1 MSRSARKQALELF
14 APCPKGLEYLLR
26 DELIA
31 LGAPD
36 AREALAGVK
45 FSGDFQFAM
54 RACLHSRLA
63 SRILVV
69 LTRFSAPDTDALYEA
84 AKKLPWQE
92 WLGPKHSFI
101 VDVSGSAPGIAHTG
115 FAALRVKDAIIDQH
129 RDHNVERPNI
139 DAENPAVRL
148 RLYLHPHEAAIMWDL
163 CGHALHERGWRT
175 GQGEAPIKENLAA
188 ALLLRAKWPER
199 AARGECFIDP
209 MCGAG
214 TILLEAV
221 AMAANVAPGLKRAED
236 GNFGY
241 YAHPSYTREAEEIEL
256 ASAKAAAA
264 EGLKA
269 LNVAARFYGF
279 DDDATLIAIAK
290 RNLQAAGFSGFVRL
304 SVADARSLKCPPN
317 VSAGL
322 VLGNPPYGE
331 RMGNAR
337 ALVPVY
343 RAVGAMLASEFAGF
357 GAALIS
363 SDTELLTAVNLPI
376 IKRYAVKNGALD
388 CTLALFDTSR
398 GQRVLPEAS
407 SSDAKAS
414 ATATK
419 VIAESK
425 SVESKSAQP
434 KSAVAQPVSSALE
447 NLDLPKDLALV
458 MLDRAAKAAL
468 ALSEFNARETQND
481 ASARSKQARGETE
494 LPEPL
499 TSSSPLLNQAK
510 PTQAKSGPPLS
521 PGAQMVANRIEKN
534 LRRLK
539 NYLTDHRLSCF
550 RAYDADLPEYSAAI
564 DVYEG
569 RLHIQEYLAP
579 MDIPEDV
586 AAGRLRELVA
596 GAQAAF
602 GLGREFVYLKTRRR
616 EKGGGKYRRARQA
629 TGEYFEVSEGAQ
641 KFWVNLDDYLDSG
654 LFLDSRSLRQRIAK
668 SCSGKRFLNLFCYTA
683 SATVYAALGG
693 AASSLSI
700 DLSPTYTHW
709 AAQNFEL
716 NKLDLDDHV
725 IEQADALAWLDWAA
739 GQPNAKGAFD
749 LIYLDPPTFSNSK
762 RTDSVLDIQRDHA
775 SMIALCME
783 LLSAQG
789 ELIFVTNAQR
799 FKLDP
804 AIAEQFSV
812 TDFSAKSIP
821 PDFERNAKIH
831 RAFSIRVR

>member
-1 MSRSARKQALELF
+1 MSRSSHKHGLELF

-129 RDHNVERPNI
+129 RDHGVERPNI
-139 DAENPAVRL
+139 DSENPAVRL

-241 YAHPSYTREAEEIEL
+241 YAHPSYTRDAEEIEL
-256 ASAKAAAA
+256 AAAKTAAAA
-264 EGLKA
+264 GLKA
-269 LNVAARFYGF
+269 LSVEPRFYGF
-279 DDDATLIAIAK
+279 DDDASLIAIAK

-304 SVADARSLKCPPN
+304 SVADARTLKCPPN

-343 RAVGAMLASEFAGF
+343 RAVGAMLAREFPSF

-363 SDTELLTAVNLPI
+363 SDVELLTAVNLPI

-388 CTLALFDTSR
+388 CTLALFDASR
-398 GQRVLPEAS
+398 GQRALPQDSTEP
-407 SSDAKAS
+407 KP
-414 ATATK
+414 TPLATK
-419 VIAESK
+419 AITELPAK
-425 SVESKSAQP
+425 PAAAKPASVKLAP
-434 KSAVAQPVSSALE
+434 AALE
-447 NLDLPKDLALV
+447 NLDLPKDL
-458 MLDRAAKAAL
+458 MLS
-468 ALSEFNARETQND
+468 LSEFNARETQSD
-481 ASARSKQARGETE
+481 ESVRSKQARSEAA
-494 LPEPL
+494 LLEPVKSAQ
-499 TSSSPLLNQAK
+499 TKPSP
-510 PTQAKSGPPLS
+510 TKSGPPLS

-539 NYLTDHRLSCF
+539 SYLADHRLSCF

-569 RLHIQEYLAP
+569 KLHIQEYLAP

-616 EKGGGKYRRARQA
+616 EKGGGKYRRDRQA

-654 LFLDSRSLRQRIAK
+654 LFLDSRMLRQRIAK
-668 SCSGKRFLNLFCYTA
+668 SCNGKRFLNLFCYTA
-683 SATVYAALGG
+683 SASVYAANGG
-693 AASSLSI
+693 AVSSLSI

-716 NKLDLDDHV
+716 NQLDQDAHV

-739 GQPNAKGAFD
+739 AQPNAKGAFD

-762 RTDSVLDIQRDHA
+762 RTDSVLDIQRDHG
-775 SMIALCME
+775 SLIALCMA
-783 LLSAQG
+783 LLSKQG
-789 ELIFVTNAQR
+789 ELLFVTNAQR

-804 AIAEQFSV
+804 AIAEHFSV
-812 TDFSAKSIP
+812 EDFSAKSIP

-831 RAFSIRVR
+831 RAFSIRAK

>member
-1 MSRSARKQALELF
+1 MSRSAPKHGLELF

-45 FSGDFQFAM
+45 FSGNFQFAM

-63 SRILVV
+63 SRVLVV
-69 LTRFSAPDTDALYEA
+69 LTRFSAPDADALYEA

-92 WLGPKHSFI
+92 WLGPKRSFI

-115 FAALRVKDAIIDQH
+115 FAALRVKDAIVDQH
-129 RDHNVERPNI
+129 RDHGVERPNV
-139 DAENPAVRL
+139 DSENPAVRL

-221 AMAANVAPGLKRAED
+221 AIAAHVAPGLKRAED
-236 GNFGY
+236 GGFGY
-241 YAHPSYTREAEEIEL
+241 CAHPSYTREAEEIEL
-256 ASAKAAAA
+256 SAARATATA
-264 EGLKA
+264 GLQN
-269 LNVAARFYGF
+269 LNVEPRFYGF
-279 DDDATLIAIAK
+279 DDDVNLIAIAK

-304 SVADARSLKCPPN
+304 SVADARTLKCPPN

-343 RAVGAMLASEFAGF
+343 RAVGAMLAREFSGF

-363 SDTELLTAVNLPI
+363 SDVELLTAVNLPI
-376 IKRYAVKNGALD
+376 IKRYVVKNGALD
-388 CTLALFDTSR
+388 CTLALFDASR
-398 GQRVLPEAS
+398 GQRSLPEN
-407 SSDAKAS
+407 SSDAELRPPNTKAI
-414 ATATK
+414 
-419 VIAESK
+419 V
-425 SVESKSAQP
+425 QP
-434 KSAVAQPVSSALE
+434 KAAAAQLVPTKPAALE
-447 NLDLPKDLALV
+447 NLDLPKDL
-458 MLDRAAKAAL
+458 ML
-468 ALSEFNARETQND
+468 ALSEFNARETQSEEPARSREARIET
-481 ASARSKQARGETE
+481 ASAAPAKSAQSKPG
-494 LPEPL
+494 PI
-499 TSSSPLLNQAK
+499 
-510 PTQAKSGPPLS
+510 KSGPPPS

-539 NYLTDHRLSCF
+539 SYLADHRLTCF

-579 MDIPEDV
+579 ADIPEDV

-616 EKGGGKYRRARQA
+616 EKGGGKYRRERQA

-654 LFLDSRSLRQRIAK
+654 LFLDSRLLRQRIAK
-668 SCSGKRFLNLFCYTA
+668 TCGGKRFLNLFCYTA
-683 SATVYAALGG
+683 SASVYAAKGG
-693 AASSLSI
+693 ATSSLSI

-716 NKLDLDDHV
+716 NYLDQQDHV
-725 IEQADALAWLDWAA
+725 IEQADALAWLEWAVT
-739 GQPNAKGAFD
+739 QSNAKGAFD
-749 LIYLDPPTFSNSK
+749 VIYLDPPTFSNSK
-762 RTDSVLDIQRDHA
+762 RTTSVLDIQRDHA
-775 SMIALCME
+775 NMIGQCMD
-783 LLSAQG
+783 LLSARG

-804 AIAEQFSV
+804 AIAEHYAV
-812 TDFSAKSIP
+812 EDFSAKSIP

-831 RAFSIRVR
+831 RAFSIRAR

>member
-1 MSRSARKQALELF
+1 MSRSARKQGLELF

-84 AKKLPWQE
+84 AKKLPWQD

-129 RDHNVERPNI
+129 RDHNVERPNV
-139 DAENPAVRL
+139 DSENPAVRL

-236 GNFGY
+236 GGFGY

-256 ASAKAAAA
+256 AAARSAAA

-269 LNVAARFYGF
+269 LNVEPRFYGF
-279 DDDATLIAIAK
+279 DDDASLIAIAK

-304 SVADARSLKCPPN
+304 SVADARTLKCPPN
-317 VSAGL
+317 VNAGL

-343 RAVGAMLASEFAGF
+343 RAVGAMLAREFPGF

-363 SDTELLTAVNLPI
+363 SDVELLTAVNLPI

-388 CTLALFDTSR
+388 CTLALFDASR
-398 GQRVLPEAS
+398 GQRALPEES
-407 SSDAKAS
+407 PVAKTIP
-414 ATATK
+414 ATTK
-419 VIAESK
+419 AV
-425 SVESKSAQP
+425 AQP
-434 KSAVAQPVSSALE
+434 KSASAEPGPAKPAALE
-447 NLDLPKDLALV
+447 NLDLPKDL
-458 MLDRAAKAAL
+458 ML
-468 ALSEFNARETQND
+468 ALSEFNARETQSD
-481 ASARSKQARGETE
+481 EPARSKQARSETP
-494 LPEPL
+494 LPEPVKL
-499 TSSSPLLNQAK
+499 AQPRTSP
-510 PTQAKSGPPLS
+510 AKSGPPLS

-539 NYLTDHRLSCF
+539 SYLTDHRLSCF

-616 EKGGGKYRRARQA
+616 EKGGGKYRRAREA

-654 LFLDSRSLRQRIAK
+654 LFLDSRLLRQRIAK
-668 SCSGKRFLNLFCYTA
+668 SSNGRRFLNLFCYTA
-683 SATVYAALGG
+683 SASVYAAKGG
-693 AASSLSI
+693 AESSLSI

-725 IEQADALAWLDWAA
+725 IEQADALAWLEWAVT
-739 GQPNAKGAFD
+739 QPNAKGAFD

-775 SMIALCME
+775 SMIAQCME
-783 LLSAQG
+783 LLSARG

-804 AIAEQFSV
+804 AIAEHFLV
-812 TDFSAKSIP
+812 EDFSAKSIP
-821 PDFERNAKIH
+821 PDFERNGKIH
-831 RAFSIRVR
+831 KAFSIRAR

>member
-1 MSRSARKQALELF
+1 MSRSSHKHGLELF

-69 LTRFSAPDTDALYEA
+69 LTRFSAPDTDALYES

-129 RDHNVERPNI
+129 RDHGVERPNV
-139 DAENPAVRL
+139 DSENPAVRL

-221 AMAANVAPGLKRAED
+221 AMAANVAPGLKRAEE
-236 GNFGY
+236 GGFGY
-241 YAHPSYTREAEEIEL
+241 YAHPSYTREAEEVEL
-256 ASAKAAAA
+256 AAAKTAAAA
-264 EGLKA
+264 GLKA
-269 LNVAARFYGF
+269 LSVEPRFYGF
-279 DDDATLIAIAK
+279 DDDASLIAIAK

-304 SVADARSLKCPPN
+304 SVADARTLKCPPN
-317 VSAGL
+317 VNAGL

-343 RAVGAMLASEFAGF
+343 RAVGAMLAREFPNF

-363 SDTELLTAVNLPI
+363 SDVELLTAVNLPI

-388 CTLALFDTSR
+388 CTLALFDASR
-398 GQRVLPEAS
+398 GQRALPEDS
-407 SSDAKAS
+407 TELKP
-414 ATATK
+414 TPVATK
-419 VIAESK
+419 AVSES
-425 SVESKSAQP
+425 SAKVAATKP
-434 KSAVAQPVSSALE
+434 TSAKVAPAALE
-447 NLDLPKDLALV
+447 NLDLPKDL
-458 MLDRAAKAAL
+458 MLS
-468 ALSEFNARETQND
+468 LSEFNARETQSD
-481 ASARSKQARGETE
+481 ESARSKQARSETA
-494 LPEPL
+494 LLEPVK
-499 TSSSPLLNQAK
+499 SAQAK
-510 PTQAKSGPPLS
+510 PSPTKSGPPLS
-521 PGAQMVANRIEKN
+521 PGSQMVANRIEKN

-539 NYLTDHRLSCF
+539 SYLTDHRLSCF

-569 RLHIQEYLAP
+569 KLHIQEYLAP

-616 EKGGGKYRRARQA
+616 EKGGGKYRRDRQA
-629 TGEYFEVSEGAQ
+629 TGEYFEINEGAQ

-654 LFLDSRSLRQRIAK
+654 LFLDSRMLRQRIAK
-668 SCSGKRFLNLFCYTA
+668 SCNGKRFLNLFCYTA
-683 SATVYAALGG
+683 SASVYAANGG
-693 AASSLSI
+693 AVSSLSI

-716 NKLDLDDHV
+716 NKLDLDAHV

-739 GQPNAKGAFD
+739 SQPNAKGAFD
-749 LIYLDPPTFSNSK
+749 LIYLDPPTFSNSR

-775 SMIALCME
+775 SMIGLCMQLLSERGE
-783 LLSAQG
+783 LL
-789 ELIFVTNAQR
+789 FVTNAQR

-804 AIAEQFSV
+804 AITEQFSV
-812 TDFSAKSIP
+812 EDFSVKSIP

-831 RAFSIRVR
+831 RAFSIRAR

>member
-1 MSRSARKQALELF
+1 MSKSARSLALELF

-129 RDHNVERPNI
+129 RDHGIERPNV

-221 AMAANVAPGLKRAED
+221 AMAANVAPGLKRAQD
-236 GNFGY
+236 HGFGY
-241 YAHPSYTREAEEIEL
+241 YAHPSYTQEAEAIEI
-256 ASAKAAAA
+256 SGAKVAAT

-269 LNVAARFYGF
+269 LNVEPRFYGF
-279 DDDATLIAIAK
+279 DDDASLIAIAK

-304 SVADARSLKCPPN
+304 SVGDARTLKCPPN
-317 VSAGL
+317 ISAGL

-343 RAVGAMLASEFAGF
+343 RAVGAMLAREFPGF

-363 SDTELLTAVNLPI
+363 SDVELLTAVNLPI

-398 GQRVLPEAS
+398 GQRALPEAPA
-407 SSDAKAS
+407 SDAKATPS
-414 ATATK
+414 PAKAQK
-419 VIAESK
+419 SLEPKPAAAK
-425 SVESKSAQP
+425 SVP
-434 KSAVAQPVSSALE
+434 SALA
-447 NLDLPKDLALV
+447 NLDLPKDLD
-458 MLDRAAKAAL
+458 LDLAL
-468 ALSEFNARETQND
+468 ALSEFNARETQSD
-481 ASARSKQARGETE
+481 ESARSKQRGET
-494 LPEPL
+494 P
-499 TSSSPLLNQAK
+499 AIA
-510 PTQAKSGPPLS
+510 PTKLAQTHSAPAKSGPPLS

-539 NYLTDHRLSCF
+539 SYLTDHRISCF

-579 MDIPEDV
+579 IDIPEDV

-616 EKGGGKYRRARQA
+616 EKGGGKYRRAREA

-641 KFWVNLDDYLDSG
+641 KFWVNLDDFLDSG

-668 SCSGKRFLNLFCYTA
+668 SAHGKRFLNLFCYTA
-683 SATVYAALGG
+683 SASVYAALGG
-693 AASSLSI
+693 AESSLSI

-716 NKLDLDDHV
+716 NKLNPQDHV
-725 IEQADALAWLDWAA
+725 IEQADALAWLDWAVD
-739 GQPNAKGAFD
+739 QPNAKGAFD

-775 SMIALCME
+775 SMIALCMA

-804 AIAEQFSV
+804 EIAEQFSV

-831 RAFSIRVR
+831 RAFSIRARV

>member
-1 MSRSARKQALELF
+1 MSKSARKQALELF

-31 LGAPD
+31 LGAAD

-69 LTRFSAPDTDALYEA
+69 LKRFSAPDTDALYEA
-84 AKKLPWQE
+84 AKELPWQN

-129 RDHNVERPNI
+129 RDHNIERPNI

-199 AARGECFIDP
+199 AARGESFIDP

-241 YAHPSYTREAEEIEL
+241 YAHPAYTRDAEEIEL
-256 ASAKAAAA
+256 VGAKAAAS

-269 LNVAARFYGF
+269 LNVEARFFGF

-304 SVADARSLKCPPN
+304 SVADARTLKCPPN

-343 RAVGAMLASEFAGF
+343 RAVGTMLATEFAGF

-363 SDTELLTAVNLPI
+363 SDVELLTAVNLPI

-398 GQRVLPEAS
+398 GQRALPEAAA
-407 SSDAKAS
+407 SDAKTTVV
-414 ATATK
+414 ATNTRS
-419 VIAESK
+419 E
-425 SVESKSAQP
+425 P
-434 KSAVAQPVSSALE
+434 KSEHKTTLVKTSPSALD
-447 NLDLPKDLALV
+447 NLDLPKDL
-458 MLDRAAKAAL
+458 AL
-468 ALSEFNARETQND
+468 ALSEFNARETQTDD
-481 ASARSKQARGETE
+481 AARNKQPGGEPAWLEPSANA
-494 LPEPL
+494 PA
-499 TSSSPLLNQAK
+499 NVNNAK
-510 PTQAKSGPPLS
+510 PVQTKSGPHLS

-539 NYLTDHRLSCF
+539 NYLTDHRISCF

-596 GAQAAF
+596 GAQVAF

-616 EKGGGKYRRARQA
+616 EKGGGKYRRARVA

-641 KFWVNLDDYLDSG
+641 KFWINLDDYLDSG

-668 SCSGKRFLNLFCYTA
+668 SCNGKRFLNLFCYTA

-693 AASSLSI
+693 ASSSLSI

-775 SMIALCME
+775 SMIALCMQ

-804 AIAEQFSV
+804 VVAEQFAV

-831 RAFSIRVR
+831 RAFSIRFR

>member
-101 VDVSGSAPGIAHTG
+101 VDVSGSAPGIVHTG

-129 RDHNVERPNI
+129 RDHNIERPNV

-175 GQGEAPIKENLAA
+175 RQGEAPIKENLAA

-236 GNFGY
+236 HGFGY
-241 YAHPSYTREAEEIEL
+241 YAHPSYTLEAEEIEVS
-256 ASAKAAAA
+256 AAKAAAV
-264 EGLKA
+264 EGLQG

-279 DDDATLIAIAK
+279 DDDAALIAIAK
-290 RNLQAAGFSGFVRL
+290 RNLQTAGFSGFVRL
-304 SVADARSLKCPPN
+304 SVADARTLKRPPN
-317 VSAGL
+317 VHSGL

-343 RAVGAMLASEFAGF
+343 RAVGAMLAAEFSGF

-363 SDTELLTAVNLPI
+363 SDVELLTAVNLPI
-376 IKRYAVKNGALD
+376 IKRYILKNGALD

-398 GQRVLPEAS
+398 GQRALPEEKTE
-407 SSDAKAS
+407 AKAKIDVK
-414 ATATK
+414 ATNTTNTTI
-419 VIAESK
+419 VERMSVPVK
-425 SVESKSAQP
+425 SVESKSAAKP
-434 KSAVAQPVSSALE
+434 ASALD
-447 NLDLPKDLALV
+447 NLDLPKDL
-458 MLDRAAKAAL
+458 AL
-468 ALSEFNARETQND
+468 ALSEFNARETQSDDPARNRSVRNEPAWLEPT
-481 ASARSKQARGETE
+481 ASA
-494 LPEPL
+494 PVII
-499 TSSSPLLNQAK
+499 NQAK
-510 PTQAKSGPPLS
+510 PTQTKSGPPLS

-539 NYLTDHRLSCF
+539 SYITDHRLSCF

-616 EKGGGKYRRARQA
+616 EKGGGKYRRARVA

-683 SATVYAALGG
+683 SATVYAAKGG

-716 NKLDLDDHV
+716 NKLNQEDHV

-739 GQPNAKGAFD
+739 TQTNAKGAFD

-799 FKLDP
+799 FKLDLV
-804 AIAEQFSV
+804 ITEQFSV

-831 RAFSIRVR
+831 RAFSIRAT

>member
-1 MSRSARKQALELF
+1 MSKSARKQALELF

-31 LGAPD
+31 LGAAD
-36 AREALAGVK
+36 VREALAGVK

-69 LTRFSAPDTDALYEA
+69 LKRFSAPDTDALYEA
-84 AKKLPWQE
+84 AKELPWQD

-199 AARGECFIDP
+199 AARGESFIDP

-241 YAHPSYTREAEEIEL
+241 YAHPAYTREAEEIEL

-269 LNVAARFYGF
+269 LRVEARFYGF
-279 DDDATLIAIAK
+279 DDDAALIAIAK
-290 RNLQAAGFSGFVRL
+290 RNLQVAGFSGFVRL
-304 SVADARSLKCPPN
+304 SVADARTLKCPPN

-343 RAVGAMLASEFAGF
+343 RAVGTMLATEFAGF

-363 SDTELLTAVNLPI
+363 SDVELLTAVNLPI

-398 GQRVLPEAS
+398 GQRAPREVAATDVRTS
-407 SSDAKAS
+407 AVGTKAQS
-414 ATATK
+414 
-419 VIAESK
+419 E
-425 SVESKSAQP
+425 P
-434 KSAVAQPVSSALE
+434 KSEPKTTHAKTSPSALD
-447 NLDLPKDLALV
+447 NLDLPKDL
-458 MLDRAAKAAL
+458 AL
-468 ALSEFNARETQND
+468 ALSEFNARETQGD
-481 ASARSKQARGETE
+481 DPASSKPPRS
-494 LPEPL
+494 EPVWL
-499 TSSSPLLNQAK
+499 EPSAMAPANVQVAK
-510 PTQAKSGPPLS
+510 PLQAKSGPPLS

-539 NYLTDHRLSCF
+539 NYLTDHRISCF

-616 EKGGGKYRRARQA
+616 EKGGGKYRRARVA

-693 AASSLSI
+693 ASSSLSI
-700 DLSPTYTHW
+700 DLSPTYSHW

-775 SMIALCME
+775 SMIALCMQ

-804 AIAEQFSV
+804 VVAEQFAV
-812 TDFSAKSIP
+812 NDFSAKSIP

-831 RAFSIRVR
+831 RAFSIRFR

>member
-1 MSRSARKQALELF
+1 MSRSSPKHGLELF

-63 SRILVV
+63 SRVLVV
-69 LTRFSAPDTDALYEA
+69 LTRFSAPDADALYEA

-115 FAALRVKDAIIDQH
+115 FAALRIKDAIIDQH
-129 RDHNVERPNI
+129 RDHGVERPNV
-139 DAENPAVRL
+139 DSENPAVRL

-188 ALLLRAKWPER
+188 ALLIRAKWPER
-199 AARGECFIDP
+199 AARGESFIDP

-236 GNFGY
+236 GGFGY

-256 ASAKAAAA
+256 AAAKARAVA
-264 EGLKA
+264 GLQS
-269 LNVAARFYGF
+269 LSVEPRFYGF
-279 DDDATLIAIAK
+279 DDDASLIAIAK

-304 SVADARSLKCPPN
+304 SVADARTLKCPPN

-343 RAVGAMLASEFAGF
+343 RAVGAMLAREFSGF

-363 SDTELLTAVNLPI
+363 SDVELLTAVNLPI

-388 CTLALFDTSR
+388 CTLALFDPSR
-398 GQRVLPEAS
+398 GQRALPEEAS
-407 SSDAKAS
+407 EAKTTS
-414 ATATK
+414 AVTK
-419 VIAESK
+419 AI
-425 SVESKSAQP
+425 AQP
-434 KSAVAQPVSSALE
+434 KSASADSMRAKPAALE
-447 NLDLPKDLALV
+447 NLDLPKDL
-458 MLDRAAKAAL
+458 ML
-468 ALSEFNARETQND
+468 ALSEFNARETQ
-481 ASARSKQARGETE
+481 SEEPARSKTTRGEALANAPIT
-494 LPEPL
+494 LSQPKPGQ
-499 TSSSPLLNQAK
+499 TSQP
-510 PTQAKSGPPLS
+510 KSGPPLS

-539 NYLTDHRLSCF
+539 SYLTDHRLTCF

-579 MDIPEDV
+579 ADIPEDV

-616 EKGGGKYRRARQA
+616 EKGGGKYRRAREA
-629 TGEYFEVSEGAQ
+629 TGEYFEISEGAQ

-654 LFLDSRSLRQRIAK
+654 LFLDSRLLRQRIAK
-668 SCSGKRFLNLFCYTA
+668 SCSGRRFLNLFCYTA
-683 SATVYAALGG
+683 SASVYAANGG
-693 AASSLSI
+693 ASSSLSI

-716 NKLDLDDHV
+716 NQLNLDDHV
-725 IEQADALAWLDWAA
+725 IEQADALAWLEWAVT
-739 GQPNAKGAFD
+739 QPNAKGAFD

-775 SMIALCME
+775 NMIGQCME
-783 LLSAQG
+783 LLSERG

-799 FKLDP
+799 FKLEP
-804 AIAEQFSV
+804 AIAEHFLV
-812 TDFSAKSIP
+812 EDFSAKSIP

-831 RAFSIRVR
+831 RAFSIRAK

>member
-1 MSRSARKQALELF
+1 MSRSSHKHGLELF

-129 RDHNVERPNI
+129 RDHSVERPNI
-139 DAENPAVRL
+139 DPENPAVRL

-221 AMAANVAPGLKRAED
+221 AIAANVAPGLKRAED

-241 YAHPSYTREAEEIEL
+241 YAHPSYTRDAEEIEL
-256 ASAKAAAA
+256 AAAKTVAAA
-264 EGLKA
+264 GLKA
-269 LNVAARFYGF
+269 LSVEPRFYGF
-279 DDDATLIAIAK
+279 DDDASLIAIAK

-304 SVADARSLKCPPN
+304 SVADARTLKCPPN

-343 RAVGAMLASEFAGF
+343 RAVGAMLAREFPSF

-363 SDTELLTAVNLPI
+363 SDVELLTAVNLPI

-388 CTLALFDTSR
+388 CTLALFDASR
-398 GQRVLPEAS
+398 GQRALPEDSTEPKPTPLATKAVS
-407 SSDAKAS
+407 ESPAKPAAAKPAS
-414 ATATK
+414 AKLVPA
-419 VIAESK
+419 
-425 SVESKSAQP
+425 
-434 KSAVAQPVSSALE
+434 ALE
-447 NLDLPKDLALV
+447 NLDLPKDL
-458 MLDRAAKAAL
+458 MLT
-468 ALSEFNARETQND
+468 LSEFNARETQSD
-481 ASARSKQARGETE
+481 ESVRSKQARSETA
-494 LPEPL
+494 LLEPVKSAQ
-499 TSSSPLLNQAK
+499 TKPSP
-510 PTQAKSGPPLS
+510 TKSGPPLS

-539 NYLTDHRLSCF
+539 SYLADHRLSCF

-616 EKGGGKYRRARQA
+616 EKGGGKYRRDRQA

-654 LFLDSRSLRQRIAK
+654 LFLDSRMLRQRIAK
-668 SCSGKRFLNLFCYTA
+668 SCNGKRFLNLFCYTA
-683 SATVYAALGG
+683 SASVYAANGG
-693 AASSLSI
+693 AVSSLSI

-716 NKLDLDDHV
+716 NQIDQDAHV

-739 GQPNAKGAFD
+739 AQPNAKGAFD

-775 SMIALCME
+775 SMIALCMT
-783 LLSAQG
+783 LLSKQG
-789 ELIFVTNAQR
+789 ELLFVTNAQR

-804 AIAEQFSV
+804 VIAEHFSV
-812 TDFSAKSIP
+812 EDFSAKSIP

-831 RAFSIRVR
+831 RAFSIRAR

>member
-1 MSRSARKQALELF
+1 MSRSTHKQGLELF

-69 LTRFSAPDTDALYEA
+69 LTRFSAPDADALYEA

-129 RDHNVERPNI
+129 RDHGVERPNV
-139 DAENPAVRL
+139 DSDNPAVRL

-188 ALLLRAKWPER
+188 ALLLRGKWPER

-221 AMAANVAPGLKRAED
+221 AIAANVAPGLKRAEA
-236 GNFGY
+236 GGFGY

-256 ASAKAAAA
+256 AAAKTTATA
-264 EGLKA
+264 GLQS
-269 LNVAARFYGF
+269 LGVEPRFYGF
-279 DDDATLIAIAK
+279 DEDASLIAIAK

-304 SVADARSLKCPPN
+304 SVADARTLKCPPN

-343 RAVGAMLASEFAGF
+343 RAVGAMLAREFAGF

-363 SDTELLTAVNLPI
+363 SDVELLTAVNLPI

-388 CTLALFDTSR
+388 CTLALFDASR
-398 GQRVLPEAS
+398 GQRALPQDS
-407 SSDAKAS
+407 TDAK
-414 ATATK
+414 TAL
-419 VIAESK
+419 
-425 SVESKSAQP
+425 SVTNVVEQP
-434 KSAVAQPVSSALE
+434 KSASARSITVKPAPSALD
-447 NLDLPKDLALV
+447 NLDLPNDL
-458 MLDRAAKAAL
+458 MR
-468 ALSEFNARETQND
+468 ALSEFNARETQSD
-481 ASARSKQARGETE
+481 AAPRSLQVRSEAAA
-494 LPEPL
+494 PEPVTL
-499 TSSSPLLNQAK
+499 AQTKPSPTKSSP
-510 PTQAKSGPPLS
+510 TKSGPTLS

-539 NYLTDHRLSCF
+539 SYLTDHRLSCF

-579 MDIPEDV
+579 ADIPEDV

-616 EKGGGKYRRARQA
+616 EKGGGKYRRERQK
-629 TGEYFEVSEGAQ
+629 TGEYFEVSEGAH
-641 KFWVNLDDYLDSG
+641 KFWINLDDYLDSG
-654 LFLDSRSLRQRIAK
+654 LFLDSRLLRQRIAK
-668 SCSGKRFLNLFCYTA
+668 SCNAKRFLNLFCYTA
-683 SATVYAALGG
+683 SASVYAAQGG
-693 AASSLSI
+693 AVSSLSI

-716 NKLDLDDHV
+716 NRLDLDDHV
-725 IEQADALAWLDWAA
+725 IEQADALAWLEWAVS
-739 GQPNAKGAFD
+739 QPNAKGAFD

-775 SMIALCME
+775 GMIGQCMQ
-783 LLSAQG
+783 LLSARG

-804 AIAEQFSV
+804 GIAEQFSV
-812 TDFSAKSIP
+812 DDFSAKSIP

-831 RAFSIRVR
+831 RAFSIRAR